1 MESIHQAYNSLPTS
15 STITLVAI
23 LTVLIWYYFNWSE
36 KSLQQYFKQRNI
48 QYISL
53 GNMFID
59 ILLRRRIEIKKDEL
73 IKKFGTI
80 FGFYMVGKPTI
91 LVAEPELIQQVVA
104 KDFTTFNNRRKI
116 PSADPVLSKVLPNAR
131 DETWKRLRS
140 VITPA
145 LSAGKLR
152 NMKFCIDETI
162 ETLMINMN
170 NAVDKS
176 EIIDIKNIVGAFTMD
191 TIVQIAFGIKIDS
204 LVEIDNPI
212 IHHAK
217 MLFST
222 NFTFR
227 NLVAITLTFASPKLA
242 SLLDV
247 RINRVPIE
255 FFHKMAL
262 EIIKQKRSELHDK
275 TKIKGTNFIECLLQ
289 AEVENDEIQADKT
302 KQVTNDELIAQCVMF
317 FVVGYDTTATTI
329 TMVSYHLALYPKVQE
344 RLYREIISMI
354 SKLKEENTNEDDP
367 IKLITYESLNHFEY
381 LNAVIKETLR
391 LYTPLI
397 FAERDASTDF
407 QLETS
412 DGKLRVDVKQG
423 DIIHIPAWS
432 VHRDPKQYP
441 DPEKFD
447 PERFL
452 TPNPTFHKY
461 AYMPFGNGPRACVA
475 KNLALLEARL
485 SIIHMIRKY
494 QFYRCPQTKVPV
506 ELYYQSNFII
516 ARDVII
522 GARRRT

>member
-36 KSLQQYFKQRNI
+36 NSLKRYFKQRNI

-170 NAVDKS
+170 NAVDK
-176 EIIDIKNIVGAFTMD
+176 
-191 TIVQIAFGIKIDS
+191 
-204 LVEIDNPI
+204 
-212 IHHAK
+212 
-217 MLFST
+217 
-222 NFTFR
+222 R

-354 SKLKEENTNEDDP
+354 SKLKEENPNEDDP